1 VPGTFSNFACTFAS
15 RSVNVNGVRPELA
28 TMSNRHW
35 NFPVMVI
42 CKRTGKIYTVGTTKE
57 ALDMLLNA
65 WPVAEGRAFMM
76 AMQICADVESGIRQP
91 LEARNSFVAAA
102 KEAGVP
108 IETTM
113 VE

>member
-1 VPGTFSNFACTFAS
+1 
-15 RSVNVNGVRPELA
+15 
-28 TMSNRHW
+28 
-35 NFPVMVI
+35 MVI
-42 CKRTGKIYTVGTTKE
+42 CNRTGKIYTVGTTKE

-65 WPVAEGRAFMM
+65 WPVAEGKAFMM
-76 AMQICADVESGIRQP
+76 ALQICADVEIGIRQP
-91 LEARNSFVAAA
+91 PDARNSFVAAA